1 MPSSMLTFR
10 YRIKDSTSGKHLQR
24 MAWACN
30 RVWNFANETSL
41 LVWRREKRF
50 ISAFELINLCAG
62 AGHELGLHTDTISE
76 ICNEY
81 VKKRKQF
88 RKVRLRWR
96 SKKRSLGWIPF
107 KCRAL
112 KIKIGEVILKGQ
124 HVRFWQSRPLQGT
137 PKTGSFAQDA
147 QGDWYVNIQ
156 CEVDSPGVPIG
167 TAEIGIDL
175 GLKDHATCSDGVKYT
190 RENLTRKHEDALAMA
205 QRAHKKRR
213 VTAIHA
219 KIANC
224 RKDWAHKT
232 STTIVQRA
240 SLIAVGDVSPSKLA
254 KTRMAKSVLDAGWSQ
269 LRTMLAY
276 KALRLG
282 ITYREVNESGSTVT
296 CSACLSK
303 TGPSGLSCL
312 DVREWCCMS
321 CGTVHDRDIN
331 AAQNIFASLR
341 VGRHTPTGI
350 PLL

>member
-10 YRIKDSTSGKHLQR
+10 YRIKDSTSGKHLQQ

-81 VKKRKQF
+81 VKKRRQF
-88 RKVRLRWR
+88 HKVRLRWR

-107 KCRAL
+107 KCRAI
-112 KIKIGEVILKGQ
+112 KIKTGEVILKGQ
-124 HVRFWQSRPLQGT
+124 HFRFWQSRPPQGT
-137 PKTGSFAQDA
+137 LKTGSFAQDA
-147 QGDWYVNIQ
+147 SGHWYVNFQ
-156 CEVDSPGVPIG
+156 CEVDLPIPSTA
-167 TAEIGIDL
+167 TAELGLDL
-175 GLKDHATCSDGVKYT
+175 GLKDLITCSDGVKYS

-224 RKDWAHKT
+224 RKDWAHT
-232 STTIVQRA
+232 ISTKIAHRA
-240 SLIAVGDVSPSKLA
+240 GLIAMGNVSSSRLA
-254 KTRMAKSVLDAGWSQ
+254 KTRMAKSIYDAGWSMF
-269 LRTMLAY
+269 RTMLAY
-276 KALRLG
+276 KAMRLS
-282 ITYREVNESGSTVT
+282 IDYCDVNESRSTVT
-296 CSACLSK
+296 CSACGQR
-303 TGPSGLSCL
+303 TGPNGLSHL
-312 DVREWCCMS
+312 GVREWACS
-321 CGTVHDRDIN
+321 QCGVLHDRDVN
-331 AAQNIFASLR
+331 AAHNILLTLR
-341 VGRHTPTGI
+341 TGRGTPTGI
-350 PLL
+350 P